1 MKKWMG
7 GSKVKEKQFIEVVEP
22 QEEDLGTLFE
32 QYNIYTKMES
42 DLKKKKASIK
52 EKLKNY
58 FDSSGLKDD
67 YGNIWLSTPNGRFK
81 KEIRRKL
88 TIDPMF
94 ADPILKRLD
103 IFEKV
108 VTYEPVYD
116 VEVLQNYIA
125 DGTLT
130 EEDVAKIFKTEES
143 YAIKTETEKKKE
155 EN

>member
-1 MKKWMG
+1 M
-7 GSKVKEKQFIEVVEP
+7 KEKQFIEVVEP

-94 ADPILKRLD
+94 ADPILRRLGLYD
-103 IFEKV
+103 KV
-108 VTYEPVYD
+108 VSFEPVYD

-125 DGTLT
+125 DGTVS
-130 EEDVAKIFKTEES
+130 ENEVSKIFKVTES
-143 YAIKTETEKKKE
+143 YAVRAESTKEKAEKTEE
-155 EN
+155 EISE